1 MVGFHHIVLGNK
13 NTSIIKQPPAHHL
26 DTLNENMLVFFSCFH
41 YCWAGGTLIIIM
53 ARPRHKTTNA
63 GWDIHT
69 YVYIYIYIIF
79 PFSDVLAIKL
89 LQVYMYIYIYVPCIY
104 IYICVCVLPFYRWK
118 NTLFSHGG
126 WSNRPI
132 TWPIRHFAAPPPTP
146 DSKRRVSQWS
156 PIHSASSKASVR
168 CLGCGWL
175 PSYAMLCHEA
185 KIGNSKRKMQKKTV
199 YMNGFFHGK

>member
-69 YVYIYIYIIF
+69 YVYIYIYNIPVQWCI
-79 PFSDVLAIKL
+79 SHKTITSI
-89 LQVYMYIYIYVPCIY
+89 YICIYIYVPCIY
-104 IYICVCVLPFYRWK
+104 IYLCVCYHSIVGKIPSFHTVDDQIDPSLDPSVTSPHLLPRQ
-118 NTLFSHGG
+118 TRSGG
-126 WSNRPI
+126 FPNDRPS
-132 TWPIRHFAAPPPTP
+132 TRPVPRHPCGAWGV
-146 DSKRRVSQWS
+146 DG
-156 PIHSASSKASVR
+156 
-168 CLGCGWL
+168 CLAMPC
-175 PSYAMLCHEA
+175 YAM
-185 KIGNSKRKMQKKTV
+185 KQR
-199 YMNGFFHGK
+199 

>member
-69 YVYIYIYIIF
+69 YVYIYIYNIPVQWCI
-79 PFSDVLAIKL
+79 SHKTITSIYICIYIYTYRV
-89 LQVYMYIYIYVPCIY
+89 YIYIYL
-104 IYICVCVLPFYRWK
+104 CVCYHSIVGKIPSFHTVDDQIDPSLDPSVTSPHLLPRQ
-118 NTLFSHGG
+118 TRSGG
-126 WSNRPI
+126 FPNDRPS
-132 TWPIRHFAAPPPTP
+132 TRPVPRHPCGAWGV
-146 DSKRRVSQWS
+146 DG
-156 PIHSASSKASVR
+156 
-168 CLGCGWL
+168 CLAMPC
-175 PSYAMLCHEA
+175 YAM
-185 KIGNSKRKMQKKTV
+185 KQR
-199 YMNGFFHGK
+199 